1 MRRSLRW
8 LGSLLAIAGS
18 VVFIVFVVRTL
29 DFASLRN
36 HLDARSLGALAVA
49 TLLYTLVMPLSA
61 FAWQRILAA
70 LGYPRPLFPLLAI
83 VSTTQAGKYLP
94 GNVGHHIGRVG
105 LSIALG
111 VPLAILVAS
120 MAYEIVLLLLAHL
133 LVAVASGALSTPGLG
148 VLLRLGDGSSA
159 LAVGIAIGV
168 AGLAALPLLSRLLPW
183 ATGQVLKRRDGAGTL
198 PRPLPMV
205 TMFEVLG
212 LYAIAVLLT
221 GTGLAALSHGLFPG
235 LPVDY
240 ALLVAAFTL
249 AWAIGFVTPGAPAG
263 LGVRE
268 GLLLLLLAH
277 GLGTANAT
285 LLILMLR
292 IATTL
297 GDMLCFVAGL
307 AMLPGARAR
316 MGQHPPDP
324 GATRDPAENEHLR

>member
-1 MRRSLRW
+1 MSRWLRW

-29 DFASLRN
+29 DFASLREHFN
-36 HLDARSLGALAVA
+36 ARSMVALAVA

-70 LGYPRPLFPLLAI
+70 LGHRRNLFPLVAI
-83 VSTTQAGKYLP
+83 VATTQAGKYLP
-94 GNVGHHIGRVG
+94 GNVGHHVGRAG
-105 LSIALG
+105 LSLALG
-111 VPLAILVAS
+111 IPLAILVTS
-120 MAYEIVLLLLAHL
+120 MAYEVALLLLAHL
-133 LVAVASGALSTPGLG
+133 FVALASGALSGPGLG
-148 VLLRLGDGSSA
+148 VLLQLGDGNSA
-159 LAVGIAIGV
+159 ILIAVAIGV
-168 AGLAALPLLSRLLPW
+168 LGLAALPLVSRLLPW
-183 ATGQVLKRRDGAGTL
+183 FTALVLKRREGLGAL
-198 PRPLPMV
+198 PRPLPMA
-205 TMFEVLG
+205 TMFEALG
-212 LYAIAVLLT
+212 LYTVAMLLT
-221 GTGLAALSHGLFPG
+221 GAGLAALSHGLFPA

-307 AMLPGARAR
+307 AMMPRARAR
-316 MGQHPPDP
+316 MDNPPSSN
-324 GATRDPAENEHLR
+324 AAALEPAEIKHLR